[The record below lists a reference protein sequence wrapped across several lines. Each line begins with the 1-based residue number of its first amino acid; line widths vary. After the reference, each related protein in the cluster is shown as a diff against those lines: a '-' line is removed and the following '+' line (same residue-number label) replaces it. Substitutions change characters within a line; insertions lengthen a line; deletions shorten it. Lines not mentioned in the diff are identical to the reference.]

1 MSTIIIQSKVLSY
14 GGYLGKIS
22 TVRNSVQIVTIISSV
37 KKM

>member
-14 GGYLGKIS
+14 GGYLGKTG
-22 TVRNSVQIVTIISSV
+22 TVNNSVQIVIIISSV